1 MKHTELATCISLYED
16 VFDLSDSNKFLSG
29 LEEQTKSDWSDLTW
43 DEANTE
49 GARTSAYRSSLM
61 CSMIPLMKP
70 YPETELSELFTEKIR
85 NPIEKVTQ
93 DYQKEFFVTTSA
105 FEPYQLLKY
114 MTHAEYKAHW
124 DHSSNNRR
132 IMSMVSFLTTPE
144 EGGQLEFPRFN
155 ITIEAKAGN
164 VLLFPAN
171 FPYIHIAHPVT
182 AGVKH
187 SLVTWHEG

>member
-16 VFDLSDSNKFLSG
+16 VFDSSDVDRFLSD

-43 DEANTE
+43 NEGSTEASTV
-49 GARTSAYRSSLM
+49 SAYRSSLT

-70 YPETELSELFTEKIR
+70 YERTELSELFTEKIR
-85 NPIEKVTQ
+85 NPIEAVTT
-93 DYQKEFFVTTSA
+93 DYLSEFFLTTSA

-124 DHSSNNRR
+124 DHSSSNSRVA
-132 IMSMVSFLTTPE
+132 SMVAFLTAPE

-155 ITIEAKAGN
+155 ITIEAKCGS
-164 VLLFPAN
+164 VVLFPSN

-182 AGVKH
+182 AGIKH
-187 SLVTWHEG
+187 SLVTWHQG